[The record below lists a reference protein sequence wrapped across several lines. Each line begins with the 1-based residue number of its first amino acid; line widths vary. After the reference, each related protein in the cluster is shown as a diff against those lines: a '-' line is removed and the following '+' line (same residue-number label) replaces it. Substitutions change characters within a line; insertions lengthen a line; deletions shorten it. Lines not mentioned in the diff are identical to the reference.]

1 MRLNRRDFIKASA
14 VMCCAMSNRGANGS
28 EGRLREYHVCLSRR
42 ACEENPELLTVVRDA
57 GVTDVWQAAFF
68 YGYWYDTVEGL
79 QKGRAQVES
88 LGLRWHPINVPLGH
102 PGDAL
107 GDASGQTPLT
117 PPARWKMAE
126 RFDGGKHSGTSLHD
140 PGTAE
145 NVAAVQALA
154 ALEPDI
160 LFLDDDFRLAVGPGI
175 IGGCFCGE
183 HRAQFLQATGFAESA
198 WDELREDALARRLS
212 RVLRAWVEF
221 TCDQLTACFRAQ
233 QAAAPNTRLGNMIM
247 YLGAEKAGIRLTDY
261 RDAPFRVG
269 ELMFNDASFNP
280 LKGKTDELFSV
291 LFHRRYARPESAW
304 SETTAFPA
312 DQLSARNLA
321 AKLATSTIAD
331 VRHTMFMSGMTPFPI
346 EHWATIGPAMTKHA
360 RLHARLAGHAPKGP
374 FKHYWGEAQRYVGD
388 DQPYSLFLASGMP
401 FETVETLPD
410 DGYTFL
416 SDFDARALE
425 ESSLKPGKGALVTR
439 RALAKMPE
447 ATRAV
452 GEELPTLFALKH
464 RVVQEGYTGPW
475 VEDDKPAVCAW
486 YPTAGAVLLW
496 NLSEGRESYRL
507 RAGDSAMDVEV
518 EGLDAEL
525 VEMPQLRR

>member
-1 MRLNRRDFIKASA
+1 M
-14 VMCCAMSNRGANGS
+14 
-28 EGRLREYHVCLSRR
+28 
-42 ACEENPELLTVVRDA
+42 
-57 GVTDVWQAAFF
+57 
-68 YGYWYDTVEGL
+68 
-79 QKGRAQVES
+79 
-88 LGLRWHPINVPLGH
+88 
-102 PGDAL
+102 
-107 GDASGQTPLT
+107 
-117 PPARWKMAE
+117 
-126 RFDGGKHSGTSLHD
+126 
-140 PGTAE
+140 
-145 NVAAVQALA
+145 
-154 ALEPDI
+154 
-160 LFLDDDFRLAVGPGI
+160 GPGI

-321 AKLATSTIAD
+321 AKLATSTIATWSYD
-331 VRHTMFMSGMTPFPI
+331 VMFGMTPF
-346 EHWATIGPAMTKHA
+346 HRALGYHRTRHDGTCPAACQA
-360 RLHARLAGHAPKGP
+360 RGTCPKGP
-374 FKHYWGEAQRYVGD
+374 VKHYWGEAQRYVGD

-410 DGYTFL
+410 DGRTFL

-447 ATRAV
+447 ATQAV
-452 GEELPTLFALKH
+452 GEELPALFALK
-464 RVVQEGYTGPW
+464 RQVVQEGYTGPW

-486 YPTAGAVLLW
+486 YPSAGAVLLW
-496 NLSEGRESYRL
+496 NPSEGRESYHL
-507 RAGDSAMDVEV
+507 RAGDTAVDVEV

>member
-175 IGGCFCGE
+175 IGGCFCCE
-183 HRAQFLQATGFAESA
+183 HRAQFLQATGFAESVRA
-198 WDELREDALARRLS
+198 ELLDMSVGRRLARVLWS
-212 RVLRAWVEF
+212 RV
-221 TCDQLTACFRAQ
+221 
-233 QAAAPNTRLGNMIM
+233 
-247 YLGAEKAGIRLTDY
+247 
-261 RDAPFRVG
+261 
-269 ELMFNDASFNP
+269 
-280 LKGKTDELFSV
+280 
-291 LFHRRYARPESAW
+291 
-304 SETTAFPA
+304 
-312 DQLSARNLA
+312 
-321 AKLATSTIAD
+321 
-331 VRHTMFMSGMTPFPI
+331 
-346 EHWATIGPAMTKHA
+346 
-360 RLHARLAGHAPKGP
+360 
-374 FKHYWGEAQRYVGD
+374 
-388 DQPYSLFLASGMP
+388 
-401 FETVETLPD
+401 
-410 DGYTFL
+410 
-416 SDFDARALE
+416 
-425 ESSLKPGKGALVTR
+425 
-439 RALAKMPE
+439 
-447 ATRAV
+447 
-452 GEELPTLFALKH
+452 
-464 RVVQEGYTGPW
+464 
-475 VEDDKPAVCAW
+475 
-486 YPTAGAVLLW
+486 
-496 NLSEGRESYRL
+496 
-507 RAGDSAMDVEV
+507 
-518 EGLDAEL
+518 
-525 VEMPQLRR
+525 